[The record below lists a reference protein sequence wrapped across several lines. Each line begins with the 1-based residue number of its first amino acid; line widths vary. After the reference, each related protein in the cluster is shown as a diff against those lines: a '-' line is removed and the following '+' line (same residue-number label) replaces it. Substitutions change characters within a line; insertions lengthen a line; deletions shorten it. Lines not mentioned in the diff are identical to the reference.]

1 MANFI
6 SNEDRITRL
15 QIASDRVGGDAPL
28 GRLLGYKDGAF
39 IGQML
44 RGEKPIT
51 EKTIKKI
58 LQHRKIS
65 DLFTWNVHTG
75 FDTSSNDESAN
86 PVEMIGSASMSFSAK
101 GTMTAAVTLEDAL
114 AEVAKT
120 MLMADDLAKIQAK
133 PLLAHLIENP
143 DQADKI
149 IPRLVALLDGEPL
162 TTETKDFAHAKQPS

>member
-1 MANFI
+1 MNTLK
-6 SNEDRITRL
+6 DRIEEIFRDFDL
-15 QIASDRVGGDAPL
+15 EVGSLAKIAGVSSSAVSQWIGKGK
-28 GRLLGYKDGAF
+28 GRPVQT
-39 IGQML
+39 IGKQEAAE
-44 RGEKPIT
+44 RIEK
-51 EKTIKKI
+51 
-58 LQHRKIS
+58 
-65 DLFTWNVHTG
+65 HTG
-75 FDTSSNDESAN
+75 LCALWVAKGKGPKYPTAGNIS
-86 PVEMIGSASMSFSAK
+86 GTASMSFSAK

-162 TTETKDFAHAKQPS
+162 TTETKDFLHAKQPS